1 MRFINYLLLAA
12 ALGALQGCFPVV
24 ATGVGTGALMA
35 ADRRTT
41 GAYIED
47 ETIEDKAS
55 SQISI
60 KYKNAVHINVTS
72 FNRYALITGEVPKE
86 ETKTGVAQIV
96 AGIPNVK
103 AVSNELVVSGTT
115 SLTSRSSDSIIT
127 ADVKLRFLKNG
138 EKKFNADHIK
148 VITENGTV
156 FLMGLV
162 YHKEAEAATEIASTT
177 GGVQRVVKV
186 FEYLD

>member
-1 MRFINYLLLAA
+1 MRYINYLLLAA

-41 GAYIED
+41 GTYIED
-47 ETIEDKAS
+47 ESVEDKAM
-55 SQISI
+55 SQINT
-60 KYKNAVHINVTS
+60 KYKNAIHVNVTS
-72 FNRYALITGEVPKE
+72 FNRYVLITGEAPNE

-103 AVSNELVVSGTT
+103 AASNELVVSGPT
-115 SLTSRSSDSIIT
+115 SFTSRSSDSIIT
-127 ADVKLRFLKNG
+127 ADVKLRFLNNKA
-138 EKKFNADHIK
+138 FQADHVK

-177 GGVQRVVKV
+177 SGVQRVVKV

>member
-1 MRFINYLLLAA
+1 MRYLNYFLLAA
-12 ALGALQGCFPVV
+12 ILGALQGCFPVV
-24 ATGVGTGALMA
+24 AAGVGTGALMA

-47 ETIEDKAS
+47 EGIENKAN
-55 SQISI
+55 SQISA
-60 KYKNAVHINVTS
+60 KYKNTTHVNVTS
-72 FNRYALITGEVPKE
+72 FNRHVLITGEVPNE
-86 ETKTGVAQIV
+86 EAKAGIAQIV

-103 AVSNELVVSGTT
+103 AVSNELAVSG
-115 SLTSRSSDSIIT
+115 LAGITSRSSDSIIT
-127 ADVKLRFLKNG
+127 GDVKLRFLNNKV
-138 EKKFNADHIK
+138 FQADHVK

>member
-1 MRFINYLLLAA
+1 MRYLNYFLFIAI
-12 ALGALQGCFPVV
+12 LGALQGCPAVV

-41 GAYIED
+41 GSYIED
-47 ETIEDKAS
+47 ESIEDKATG
-55 SQISI
+55 QISI
-60 KYKNAVHINVTS
+60 KYKNDVHVNVTS
-72 FNRYALITGEVPKE
+72 FNRHVLITGEVPNE
-86 ETKTGVAQIV
+86 ETKAGIAQIV

-103 AVSNELVVSGTT
+103 AVSNELAVSG
-115 SLTSRSSDSIIT
+115 LTGIASRSSDSIIT
-127 ADVKLRFLKNG
+127 GDVKLRFLNNKT
-138 EKKFNADHIK
+138 FQADHVK

-156 FLMGLV
+156 FMMGLV